1 MNNTQ
6 ITKMAGEAVESWP
19 EKLSKIEPKNKVY
32 VSEDDAR
39 SVQAIIYSRMKKKFP
54 ERQFVT
60 QKVKL
65 VENGETIP
73 YLEIE
78 RTA

>member
-6 ITKMAGEAVESWP
+6 ITKMAGEVVESWP
-19 EKLSKIEPKNKVY
+19 QKLSKIEPKNKVY
-32 VSEDDAR
+32 IPEEEAR
-39 SVQAIIYSRMKKKFP
+39 SVQAIIYGRMKKKFP

-65 VENGETIP
+65 VENGETVP